1 MAQNGLDGFDRLTDF
16 PDPSSVGVS
25 KGMPRNTR
33 QCLAG
38 RCCRKIPVDKVEVT
52 LVSRAEDSTLDTPG
66 REEHLMPWLND
77 ILHKGSA
84 DES

>member
-1 MAQNGLDGFDRLTDF
+1 MTDF
-16 PDPSSVGVS
+16 DSVIVRSGDVLCS
-25 KGMPRNTR
+25 KMLPYDS
-33 QCLAG
+33 
-38 RCCRKIPVDKVEVT
+38 PVDKVEVT